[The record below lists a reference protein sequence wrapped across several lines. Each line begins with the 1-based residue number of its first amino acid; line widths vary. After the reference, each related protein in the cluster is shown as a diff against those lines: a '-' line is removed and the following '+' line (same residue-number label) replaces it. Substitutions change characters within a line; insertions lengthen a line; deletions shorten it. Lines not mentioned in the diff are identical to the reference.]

1 MAITNDHG
9 PIPILVVSGFLG
21 SGKTTLLRNLLLE
34 PEAGEIAVIVNEFG
48 EVGIDHHLVRKTDV
62 RTTLLRNGCVC
73 CSMRDD
79 LSEAL
84 RNMLSQRERGTI
96 PRFDRV
102 VIETTGLAD
111 PAPILHTIVA
121 EPVVRNHFRVERVVT
136 TIDAVAGASNLES
149 YGEAL
154 RQVAAA
160 DHLIVTKGDLATPET
175 VEALKATLRSIN
187 PTATVVDAS
196 FGSIDFAPLL
206 GEGSQRDGVG
216 FGRLGGRDADD
227 VLVGAGDAGVA
238 PTGAG
243 FLRAVPDSSAHP
255 LADGLAASDLSAP
268 GAVHGMN
275 GRVASRCL
283 VFDRPLNWQM
293 FGIWLTMVLHRHGDR
308 VLRLKGLLNVGA
320 ERGPLL
326 VEGVQHVI
334 HVPRHLREWP
344 DEDHRS
350 RIVFIAR
357 DLDLAQV
364 EASLEA
370 FQDLAAA
377 V

>member
-1 MAITNDHG
+1 MAAANDRG

-21 SGKTTLLRNLLLE
+21 SGKTTLLRNLLLD

-73 CSMRDD
+73 CSLRDD

-84 RNMLSQRERGTI
+84 RRLLSQRERGTI
-96 PRFDRV
+96 PRFGRV

-111 PAPILHTIVA
+111 PAPILHTVVA

-136 TIDAVAGASNLES
+136 TIDAVNGASNLDT

-160 DHLIVTKGDLATPET
+160 DHLIVTKLDLATPEVT
-175 VEALKATLRSIN
+175 EELKARLRSIN
-187 PTATVVDAS
+187 PAATVVDAS

-206 GEGSQRDGVG
+206 AEESHRNAVGIHPPGGVSSTVDS
-216 FGRLGGRDADD
+216 RPM
-227 VLVGAGDAGVA
+227 A
-238 PTGAG
+238 PA
-243 FLRAVPDSSAHP
+243 
-255 LADGLAASDLSAP
+255 
-268 GAVHGMN
+268 AVHAMS

-283 VFDRPLNWQM
+283 VFDQPLNWQM
-293 FGIWLTMVLHRHGDR
+293 FGIWLTMLLHRHGDR
-308 VLRLKGLLNVGA
+308 VLRLKGLLNVGV

-326 VEGVQHVI
+326 VEGVQHVV

-344 DEDHRS
+344 DADRRS

>member
-1 MAITNDHG
+1 MAMANDRG
-9 PIPILVVSGFLG
+9 AIPILVVSGFLG
-21 SGKTTLLRNLLLE
+21 SGKTTLLRNLLLD
-34 PEAGEIAVIVNEFG
+34 PAAGEIAVIVNEFG

-84 RNMLSQRERGTI
+84 RHLLSQRERGTI
-96 PRFDRV
+96 PRFGRV

-136 TIDAVAGASNLES
+136 TIDAVNGASNLDS

-160 DHLIVTKGDLATPET
+160 DHLIVTKLDLATPDVTED
-175 VEALKATLRSIN
+175 LKAKLRSIN
-187 PTATVVDAS
+187 PAATVVEAS
-196 FGSIDFAPLL
+196 FGSIDFTPLL
-206 GEGSQRDGVG
+206 AEESQRGAMGIDRLDRVSFAIDG
-216 FGRLGGRDADD
+216 DPM
-227 VLVGAGDAGVA
+227 A
-238 PTGAG
+238 PA
-243 FLRAVPDSSAHP
+243 
-255 LADGLAASDLSAP
+255 
-268 GAVHGMN
+268 AVHAMSD
-275 GRVASRCL
+275 RVASRCL

-293 FGIWLTMVLHRHGDR
+293 FGIWLTMLLHRHGDR
-308 VLRLKGLLNVGA
+308 ILRLKGLLNVGA

-344 DEDHRS
+344 DADRRS

-357 DLDLAQV
+357 DLDLTQV

>member
-1 MAITNDHG
+1 MTLANDLG

-21 SGKTTLLRNLLLE
+21 SGKTTLLRNLLLD

-84 RNMLSQRERGTI
+84 RHLLSQRERGTI

-136 TIDAVAGASNLES
+136 TIDAVAGASNLET

-160 DHLIVTKGDLATPET
+160 DHVIVTKQDLAAPEVT
-175 VEALKATLRSIN
+175 AELKAKLRSIN
-187 PTATVVDAS
+187 PAATVVDAS

-206 GEGSQRDGVG
+206 APESHRGGEGLAEVSYTVDG
-216 FGRLGGRDADD
+216 DPK
-227 VLVGAGDAGVA
+227 A
-238 PTGAG
+238 PAT
-243 FLRAVPDSSAHP
+243 
-255 LADGLAASDLSAP
+255 
-268 GAVHGMN
+268 VHAMS
-275 GRVASRCL
+275 GRVASQCFI
-283 VFDRPLNWQM
+283 FDRPLNWQM
-293 FGIWLTMVLHRHGDR
+293 FGIWLTLLLHRHGDR

-334 HVPRHLREWP
+334 HVPRHLRQWP
-344 DEDHRS
+344 DTDRRS

-357 DLDLAQV
+357 DLDLTQV

>member
-1 MAITNDHG
+1 MALANDRG

-21 SGKTTLLRNLLLE
+21 SGKTTLLRNLLLD
-34 PEAGEIAVIVNEFG
+34 PDAGEIAVIVNEFG

-84 RNMLSQRERGTI
+84 RHLLSQRERGTI

-136 TIDAVAGASNLES
+136 TIDAVNGASNLDT

-160 DHLIVTKGDLATPET
+160 DHLIVTKRDLAAPE
-175 VEALKATLRSIN
+175 VSEELKARLRSIN
-187 PTATVVDAS
+187 PAATVVDAS
-196 FGSIDFAPLL
+196 FGTVDFTPLL
-206 GEGSQRDGVG
+206 TEESQRGGAGIDQ
-216 FGRLGGRDADD
+216 LGGVSFAVD
-227 VLVGAGDAGVA
+227 GDSMA
-238 PTGAG
+238 PA
-243 FLRAVPDSSAHP
+243 
-255 LADGLAASDLSAP
+255 
-268 GAVHGMN
+268 AVHAMSD
-275 GRVASRCL
+275 RVASRCL
-283 VFDRPLNWQM
+283 IFAHPLNWQM
-293 FGIWLTMVLHRHGDR
+293 FGIWLTMLLHRHGDR

-344 DEDHRS
+344 DEDRRS

-364 EASLEA
+364 EASLDA

>member
-1 MAITNDHG
+1 MAPANDHG
-9 PIPILVVSGFLG
+9 PIPILIVSGFLG
-21 SGKTTLLRNLLLE
+21 SGKTTLLRNLLLD

-79 LSEAL
+79 LSESL
-84 RNMLSQRERGTI
+84 RHLLSQRERGTI

-121 EPVVRNHFRVERVVT
+121 EPVLRNHFRVARVIT
-136 TIDAVAGASNLES
+136 TIDAVAGGSNLES
-149 YGEAL
+149 YGEAV

-160 DHLIVTKGDLATPET
+160 DHVIVTKIDLATPEAT
-175 VEALKATLRSIN
+175 AELKATLQSLN
-187 PTATVVDAS
+187 PAATIVDAS

-206 GEGSQRDGVG
+206 APESHRGGGLD
-216 FGRLGGRDADD
+216 RLGG
-227 VLVGAGDAGVA
+227 VSFETSGDPAF
-238 PTGAG
+238 PETM
-243 FLRAVPDSSAHP
+243 VPS
-255 LADGLAASDLSAP
+255 
-268 GAVHGMN
+268 AVHAMS
-275 GRVASRCL
+275 GRVTSRCL
-283 VFDRPLNWQM
+283 VFERPLNWQM
-293 FGIWLTMVLHRHGDR
+293 FGIWLTMLLHRHGDR

-344 DEDHRS
+344 DADRRS

-364 EASLEA
+364 EVSLDA

>member
-1 MAITNDHG
+1 MAGANDRG

-21 SGKTTLLRNLLLE
+21 SGKTTLLRNLLLD
-34 PEAGEIAVIVNEFG
+34 PDAGEIAVIVNEFG

-84 RNMLSQRERGTI
+84 RHLLSQRERGTI
-96 PRFDRV
+96 PRFGRV

-111 PAPILHTIVA
+111 PAPILHTIFA

-136 TIDAVAGASNLES
+136 TIDAVNGASNLDS

-160 DHLIVTKGDLATPET
+160 DHLIVTKLDLATPEVT
-175 VEALKATLRSIN
+175 EDLKAKLRSIN
-187 PTATVVDAS
+187 PAATVVEAS
-196 FGSIDFAPLL
+196 FGSIDFTPLL
-206 GEGSQRDGVG
+206 AEESQRDAVGIDRLDGVS
-216 FGRLGGRDADD
+216 FAVD
-227 VLVGAGDAGVA
+227 GDRMA
-238 PTGAG
+238 PA
-243 FLRAVPDSSAHP
+243 
-255 LADGLAASDLSAP
+255 
-268 GAVHGMN
+268 AVHAMSD
-275 GRVASRCL
+275 RVASRCL

-293 FGIWLTMVLHRHGDR
+293 FGIWLTMLLHRHGDR
-308 VLRLKGLLNVGA
+308 ILRLKGLLNVGT

-344 DEDHRS
+344 DVDRRS

-364 EASLEA
+364 EASLDA

>member
-1 MAITNDHG
+1 MAMANDHG
-9 PIPILVVSGFLG
+9 PIPIVVVSGFLG
-21 SGKTTLLRNLLLE
+21 SGKTTLLRNLLFD
-34 PEAGEIAVIVNEFG
+34 PEAGEIAVIVNEFV

-62 RTTLLRNGCVC
+62 RTTLLRNGCIC

-84 RNMLSQRERGTI
+84 RHLLSQRERGTI
-96 PRFDRV
+96 PRFGRV

-121 EPVVRNHFRVERVVT
+121 EPVVRNHFRIERVVT
-136 TIDAVAGASNLES
+136 TIDAVNGASNLDS

-160 DHLIVTKGDLATPET
+160 DHVIVTKLDLATPEVT
-175 VEALKATLRSIN
+175 EDLKAKLRSIN
-187 PTATVVDAS
+187 PAASLVEAS
-196 FGSIDFAPLL
+196 FGSIDFRPLL
-206 GEGSQRDGVG
+206 AEESQHDAVG
-216 FGRLGGRDADD
+216 INRLGGVSFAID
-227 VLVGAGDAGVA
+227 GDPMA
-238 PTGAG
+238 PT
-243 FLRAVPDSSAHP
+243 
-255 LADGLAASDLSAP
+255 
-268 GAVHGMN
+268 AVHAMS
-275 GRVASRCL
+275 GRVTSRCL

-293 FGIWLTMVLHRHGDR
+293 FGIWLTMLLHRHGHR
-308 VLRLKGLLNVGA
+308 VLRLKGLLNVGSA
-320 ERGPLL
+320 RGPLL

-344 DEDHRS
+344 DADRRS

>member
-1 MAITNDHG
+1 MTIADSNG

-21 SGKTTLLRNLLLE
+21 SGKTTLLRNLLLA

-48 EVGIDHHLVRKTDV
+48 EIGIDHHLVRKTDA

-84 RNMLSQRERGTI
+84 RHLLSQRERGAI

-111 PAPILHTIVA
+111 PAPILHTVVA

-136 TIDAVAGASNLES
+136 TIDAVSGASNLDS

-160 DHLIVTKGDLATPET
+160 DHVIVTKLDLAAPEAA
-175 VEALKATLRSIN
+175 EQLKSKLRSIN
-187 PTATVVDAS
+187 PAASVVDAS

-206 GEGSQRDGVG
+206 ARELDGAAAEID
-216 FGRLGGRDADD
+216 RLGGLSLA
-227 VLVGAGDAGVA
+227 VEGDPMA
-238 PTGAG
+238 PAT
-243 FLRAVPDSSAHP
+243 
-255 LADGLAASDLSAP
+255 
-268 GAVHGMN
+268 VHAMS

-308 VLRLKGLLNVGA
+308 VLRLKGLLNVGVA
-320 ERGPLL
+320 RGPLL

-344 DEDHRS
+344 DADRRS

-364 EASLEA
+364 EVSLDA

>member
-1 MAITNDHG
+1 MAMTNDHG
-9 PIPILVVSGFLG
+9 PIPVLVVSGFLG
-21 SGKTTLLRNLLLE
+21 SGKTTLLRNLLLD

-84 RNMLSQRERGTI
+84 RHLLSQRERGTI
-96 PRFDRV
+96 RRFDRV

-121 EPVVRNHFRVERVVT
+121 EPVVRNHFRVDRVVT
-136 TIDAVAGASNLES
+136 TIDAVAGASNLKM

-160 DHLIVTKGDLATPET
+160 DHVIVTKRDLATPE
-175 VEALKATLRSIN
+175 VAEDLKAKLRSIN

-206 GEGSQRDGVG
+206 MRESQHGAG
-216 FGRLGGRDADD
+216 FERLGGGSFTVD
-227 VLVGAGDAGVA
+227 GD
-238 PTGAG
+238 
-243 FLRAVPDSSAHP
+243 P
-255 LADGLAASDLSAP
+255 LAPAS
-268 GAVHGMN
+268 VHAMSD
-275 GRVASRCL
+275 RVASRCL

-293 FGIWLTMVLHRHGDR
+293 FGIWLTMLLHRHGDR

-320 ERGPLL
+320 GRGPLL

-357 DLDLAQV
+357 DLDLTQV
-364 EASLEA
+364 ETSLDA

>member
-1 MAITNDHG
+1 MAVANDRSA
-9 PIPILVVSGFLG
+9 IPIVVVSGFLG
-21 SGKTTLLRNLLLE
+21 SGKTTLLRKLLLD

-84 RNMLSQRERGTI
+84 RHLLSQRERGTI
-96 PRFDRV
+96 PCFGRV

-111 PAPILHTIVA
+111 PAPILHTIIA

-136 TIDAVAGASNLES
+136 TIDAVNGASNLDS

-160 DHLIVTKGDLATPET
+160 DDLIVTKLDLAAPEVT
-175 VEALKATLRSIN
+175 EALKAKLRSVN
-187 PTATVVDAS
+187 PAATVVEAS
-196 FGSIDFAPLL
+196 FGSIDFTPLL
-206 GEGSQRDGVG
+206 AKDSQR
-216 FGRLGGRDADD
+216 
-227 VLVGAGDAGVA
+227 
-238 PTGAG
+238 
-243 FLRAVPDSSAHP
+243 
-255 LADGLAASDLSAP
+255 
-268 GAVHGMN
+268 GAVGIDRLDGDPMAPAAVHATSD
-275 GRVASRCL
+275 RVASRCL

-293 FGIWLTMVLHRHGDR
+293 FGIWLTMLLHRHGDR

-344 DEDHRS
+344 DADRRS

-357 DLDLAQV
+357 DIDLAQV

>member
-1 MAITNDHG
+1 MATAIDHG
-9 PIPILVVSGFLG
+9 PIPILVISGFLG
-21 SGKTTLLRNLLLE
+21 SGKTTLLRNLLLD

-121 EPVVRNHFRVERVVT
+121 EPVLRNHFRVERVVT
-136 TIDAVAGASNLES
+136 TIDAVAGASNLDS

-160 DHLIVTKGDLATPET
+160 DHVIVTKPDLATPEVT
-175 VEALKATLRSIN
+175 EDLKAKLRSIN
-187 PTATVVDAS
+187 PAATIVEAS

-206 GEGSQRDGVG
+206 AEESHRADEGL
-216 FGRLGGRDADD
+216 GRLSGVSFETNDD
-227 VLVGAGDAGVA
+227 
-238 PTGAG
+238 PTSVDTT
-243 FLRAVPDSSAHP
+243 VPAT
-255 LADGLAASDLSAP
+255 
-268 GAVHGMN
+268 VHATS

-283 VFDRPLNWQM
+283 VYDRPLNWQM
-293 FGIWLTMVLHRHGDR
+293 FGIWLTMLLHRHGDR
-308 VLRLKGLLNVGA
+308 ILRLKGLLNVGA
-320 ERGPLL
+320 GRGPLL

-344 DEDHRS
+344 DADRRS

-364 EASLEA
+364 EASLDA

>member
-1 MAITNDHG
+1 MAATNDRG

-21 SGKTTLLRNLLLE
+21 SGKTTLLSNLLLD
-34 PEAGEIAVIVNEFG
+34 PSAGEIAVIVNEFG

-62 RTTLLRNGCVC
+62 RTTLLRNGCIC

-84 RNMLSQRERGTI
+84 RNLLSQRERGTI
-96 PRFDRV
+96 PRFGRV

-121 EPVVRNHFRVERVVT
+121 EPVVRNHFRIERVVT
-136 TIDAVAGASNLES
+136 TIDAVNGASNLDS

-160 DHLIVTKGDLATPET
+160 DRVIVTKLDLATPEAT
-175 VEALKATLRSIN
+175 EDLKAKLRSIN
-187 PTATVVDAS
+187 PAASLVEAS
-196 FGSIDFAPLL
+196 FGNIDFRPLL
-206 GEGSQRDGVG
+206 AEESQHDAVG
-216 FGRLGGRDADD
+216 INRLGGVSFAID
-227 VLVGAGDAGVA
+227 GDPMA
-238 PTGAG
+238 PT
-243 FLRAVPDSSAHP
+243 
-255 LADGLAASDLSAP
+255 
-268 GAVHGMN
+268 AVHAMS
-275 GRVASRCL
+275 GRVTSRCL

-293 FGIWLTMVLHRHGDR
+293 FGIWLTMLLHRHGHR
-308 VLRLKGLLNVGA
+308 VLRLKGLLNVGSA
-320 ERGPLL
+320 RGPLL

-344 DEDHRS
+344 DADRRS

-377 V
+377 I

>member
-1 MAITNDHG
+1 MAMANDRG
-9 PIPILVVSGFLG
+9 AIPILVVSGFLG
-21 SGKTTLLRNLLLE
+21 SGKTTLLRNLLLD
-34 PEAGEIAVIVNEFG
+34 PAAGEIAVIVNEFG

-84 RNMLSQRERGTI
+84 RHLLSPRERGTI
-96 PRFDRV
+96 PRFGRV

-136 TIDAVAGASNLES
+136 TIDAVNGASNLDS

-160 DHLIVTKGDLATPET
+160 DHLIVTKLDLATPDVTED
-175 VEALKATLRSIN
+175 LKAKLRSIN
-187 PTATVVDAS
+187 PAATVVEAS
-196 FGSIDFAPLL
+196 FGSIDFTPLL
-206 GEGSQRDGVG
+206 AEESQRGAMGIDRLDRVSFAIDG
-216 FGRLGGRDADD
+216 DPM
-227 VLVGAGDAGVA
+227 A
-238 PTGAG
+238 PA
-243 FLRAVPDSSAHP
+243 
-255 LADGLAASDLSAP
+255 
-268 GAVHGMN
+268 AVHAMSD
-275 GRVASRCL
+275 RVASRCL

-293 FGIWLTMVLHRHGDR
+293 FGIWLTMLLHRHGDR
-308 VLRLKGLLNVGA
+308 ILRLKGLLNVGA

-344 DEDHRS
+344 DADRRS

-357 DLDLAQV
+357 DLDLTQV

>member
-1 MAITNDHG
+1 MAMANDHG
-9 PIPILVVSGFLG
+9 PIPVLVVSGFLG
-21 SGKTTLLRNLLLE
+21 SGKTTLLRNLLLD

-84 RNMLSQRERGTI
+84 RHLLSQRERGTI

-136 TIDAVAGASNLES
+136 TIDAVNGASNLDS

-160 DHLIVTKGDLATPET
+160 DHVIVTKLDLATPEVT
-175 VEALKATLRSIN
+175 EELKAKLRSIN
-187 PTATVVDAS
+187 PAATVVDAS

-206 GEGSQRDGVG
+206 VEESHRGEGIDRLREVSLAVSGASGGSRHDRSGDVPVSRLRPPAQLADVRHLVDHVAPSARRPGPPVERSAQRRRGT
-216 FGRLGGRDADD
+216 RSAAGGRCA
-227 VLVGAGDAGVA
+227 ARHPRTAASAGVA
-238 PTGAG
+238 GRG
-243 FLRAVPDSSAHP
+243 SSQPD
-255 LADGLAASDLSAP
+255 
-268 GAVHGMN
+268 
-275 GRVASRCL
+275 R
-283 VFDRPLNWQM
+283 
-293 FGIWLTMVLHRHGDR
+293 LHR
-308 VLRLKGLLNVGA
+308 A
-320 ERGPLL
+320 
-326 VEGVQHVI
+326 
-334 HVPRHLREWP
+334 
-344 DEDHRS
+344 
-350 RIVFIAR
+350 
-357 DLDLAQV
+357 
-364 EASLEA
+364 
-370 FQDLAAA
+370 
-377 V
+377 

>member
-1 MAITNDHG
+1 MALAKDHG

-21 SGKTTLLRNLLLE
+21 SGKTTLLRKLLLDA
-34 PEAGEIAVIVNEFG
+34 EAGEIAVIVNEFG
-48 EVGIDHHLVRKTDV
+48 EVGIDHHLVRKTDA

-84 RNMLSQRERGTI
+84 RHLLSQRERGTI

-121 EPVVRNHFRVERVVT
+121 EPVLRHHFRVERVVT
-136 TIDAVAGASNLES
+136 TIDAVGGASNLDS

-160 DHLIVTKGDLATPET
+160 DHLVVTKTDLATPDAGEQ
-175 VEALKATLRSIN
+175 LKAKLRAIN
-187 PTATVVDAS
+187 PAATVVDAS

-206 GEGSQRDGVG
+206 AEASQRGAGLD
-216 FGRLGGRDADD
+216 RLGGDSFAFNSDPM
-227 VLVGAGDAGVA
+227 A
-238 PTGAG
+238 P
-243 FLRAVPDSSAHP
+243 
-255 LADGLAASDLSAP
+255 
-268 GAVHGMN
+268 AVHAMS

-283 VFDRPLNWQM
+283 VFARPINWQM
-293 FGIWLTMVLHRHGDR
+293 FGIWLTMLLHRHGDR

-320 ERGPLL
+320 ARGPLL

-344 DEDHRS
+344 DTDRRS

-357 DLDLAQV
+357 DLDLTQV
-364 EASLEA
+364 EASLDA
-370 FQDLAAA
+370 FQDLATA

>member
-1 MAITNDHG
+1 MALANDRG

-21 SGKTTLLRNLLLE
+21 SGKTTLLRNLLLD

-84 RNMLSQRERGTI
+84 RHLLSQRERGTI

-121 EPVVRNHFRVERVVT
+121 EPVLRNHFRVERVVT
-136 TIDAVAGASNLES
+136 TIDAVAGASNLDS

-160 DHLIVTKGDLATPET
+160 DHVIVTKQDLAAPEAT
-175 VEALKATLRSIN
+175 AELKAKLRSIN
-187 PTATVVDAS
+187 PAATVVDAS

-206 GEGSQRDGVG
+206 AEESQRGGEGL
-216 FGRLGGRDADD
+216 GRLGGLSFT
-227 VLVGAGDAGVA
+227 VNGDPMA
-238 PTGAG
+238 PA
-243 FLRAVPDSSAHP
+243 
-255 LADGLAASDLSAP
+255 
-268 GAVHGMN
+268 AVHAMS
-275 GRVASRCL
+275 GRVASHCL
-283 VFDRPLNWQM
+283 IFDRPLNWQM
-293 FGIWLTMVLHRHGDR
+293 FGIWLTMLLHRHGDR

-344 DEDHRS
+344 DADRRS

-357 DLDLAQV
+357 DLDLTQV

-370 FQDLAAA
+370 FQDLSAA

>member
-1 MAITNDHG
+1 MAAANDRG

-21 SGKTTLLRNLLLE
+21 SGKTTLLRNLLLD
-34 PEAGEIAVIVNEFG
+34 PNAGEIAVIVNEFG

-62 RTTLLRNGCVC
+62 RTTLLRNGCIC

-84 RNMLSQRERGTI
+84 RHLLSQRERGTI
-96 PRFDRV
+96 PRFGRV

-121 EPVVRNHFRVERVVT
+121 EPVVRNHFRIERVVT
-136 TIDAVAGASNLES
+136 TIDAVNGASNLDS

-160 DHLIVTKGDLATPET
+160 DHVIVTKLDLATPEVT
-175 VEALKATLRSIN
+175 EDLKAKLRSIN
-187 PTATVVDAS
+187 PAASLVEAS
-196 FGSIDFAPLL
+196 FGNIDFRPLL
-206 GEGSQRDGVG
+206 AEESQHDAVG
-216 FGRLGGRDADD
+216 INRLGGVSFAID
-227 VLVGAGDAGVA
+227 GDPMA
-238 PTGAG
+238 PT
-243 FLRAVPDSSAHP
+243 
-255 LADGLAASDLSAP
+255 
-268 GAVHGMN
+268 AVHAMS
-275 GRVASRCL
+275 GRVTSRCL

-293 FGIWLTMVLHRHGDR
+293 FGIWLTMLLHRHGHR
-308 VLRLKGLLNVGA
+308 VLRLKGLLNVGSA
-320 ERGPLL
+320 RGPLL

-344 DEDHRS
+344 DADRRS

>member
-1 MAITNDHG
+1 MAAANDRG

-21 SGKTTLLRNLLLE
+21 SGKTTLLRNLLLD
-34 PEAGEIAVIVNEFG
+34 PNAGEIAVIVNEFG

-62 RTTLLRNGCVC
+62 RTTLLRNGCIC

-84 RNMLSQRERGTI
+84 RHLLSQRERGTI
-96 PRFDRV
+96 PCFDRV

-121 EPVVRNHFRVERVVT
+121 EPVVRNHFRIERVVT
-136 TIDAVAGASNLES
+136 TIDAVNGASNLDS

-154 RQVAAA
+154 QQVAAA
-160 DHLIVTKGDLATPET
+160 DRVIVTKLDLATPEAT
-175 VEALKATLRSIN
+175 EDLKAKLRSIN
-187 PTATVVDAS
+187 PAASLVEAS
-196 FGSIDFAPLL
+196 FGNIDFRPLL
-206 GEGSQRDGVG
+206 AEESQHDAVG
-216 FGRLGGRDADD
+216 INRLGGVSFAIDGDPMALATVHAMSDR
-227 VLVGAGDAGVA
+227 VG
-238 PTGAG
+238 
-243 FLRAVPDSSAHP
+243 SQ
-255 LADGLAASDLSAP
+255 
-268 GAVHGMN
+268 
-275 GRVASRCL
+275 CL

-293 FGIWLTMVLHRHGDR
+293 FGIWLTMLLHRHGDR
-308 VLRLKGLLNVGA
+308 VLRLKGLLNVGSA
-320 ERGPLL
+320 RGPLL

-344 DEDHRS
+344 DADRRS

>member
-1 MAITNDHG
+1 
-9 PIPILVVSGFLG
+9 
-21 SGKTTLLRNLLLE
+21 
-34 PEAGEIAVIVNEFG
+34 
-48 EVGIDHHLVRKTDV
+48 
-62 RTTLLRNGCVC
+62 
-73 CSMRDD
+73 MRDD

-84 RNMLSQRERGTI
+84 RHLLSERERGSI
-96 PRFDRV
+96 PRFGRV

-136 TIDAVAGASNLES
+136 TIDAVNGASNLDS

-160 DHLIVTKGDLATPET
+160 DHLIVTKLDLATPDVTED
-175 VEALKATLRSIN
+175 LKAKLRSIN
-187 PTATVVDAS
+187 PAATVVEAS
-196 FGSIDFAPLL
+196 FGSIDFTPLL
-206 GEGSQRDGVG
+206 AEESQRGAMGIDRLDRVSFAIDG
-216 FGRLGGRDADD
+216 DPM
-227 VLVGAGDAGVA
+227 A
-238 PTGAG
+238 PA
-243 FLRAVPDSSAHP
+243 
-255 LADGLAASDLSAP
+255 
-268 GAVHGMN
+268 AVHAMSD
-275 GRVASRCL
+275 RVASRCL

-293 FGIWLTMVLHRHGDR
+293 FGIWLTMLLHRHGDR
-308 VLRLKGLLNVGA
+308 ILRLKGLLNVGA

-344 DEDHRS
+344 DADRRS

-357 DLDLAQV
+357 DLDLTQV

>member
-1 MAITNDHG
+1 MALANDLG

-21 SGKTTLLRNLLLE
+21 SGKTTLLSNLLLD
-34 PEAGEIAVIVNEFG
+34 PSAGEIAVIVNEFG

-62 RTTLLRNGCVC
+62 RTTLLRNGCIC

-84 RNMLSQRERGTI
+84 RRLLSQRERGTI
-96 PRFDRV
+96 PRFGRV

-121 EPVVRNHFRVERVVT
+121 EPVVRNHFRIERVVT
-136 TIDAVAGASNLES
+136 TIDAVNGASNLDS

-160 DHLIVTKGDLATPET
+160 DRVIVTKLDLATPEAT
-175 VEALKATLRSIN
+175 EDLKAKLRSIN
-187 PTATVVDAS
+187 PAASVVEAS
-196 FGSIDFAPLL
+196 FGNIDFRPLL
-206 GEGSQRDGVG
+206 AEESQHDAVG
-216 FGRLGGRDADD
+216 INRLGGVSFAIDGDPMALATVHAMSDR
-227 VLVGAGDAGVA
+227 VG
-238 PTGAG
+238 
-243 FLRAVPDSSAHP
+243 SQ
-255 LADGLAASDLSAP
+255 
-268 GAVHGMN
+268 
-275 GRVASRCL
+275 CL

-293 FGIWLTMVLHRHGDR
+293 FGIWLTMLLHRHGDR

-320 ERGPLL
+320 GRGPLL

-357 DLDLAQV
+357 DLDLTQV
-364 EASLEA
+364 ETSLNV

>member
-1 MAITNDHG
+1 MTVANDRG

-21 SGKTTLLRNLLLE
+21 SGKTTLLRNLLLD
-34 PEAGEIAVIVNEFG
+34 PDAGEIAVIVNEFG

-84 RNMLSQRERGTI
+84 RHLLSQRERGTI
-96 PRFDRV
+96 PRFGRV

-136 TIDAVAGASNLES
+136 TIDAVKGTSNLDT

-160 DHLIVTKGDLATPET
+160 DHLIVTKLDLATPEVT
-175 VEALKATLRSIN
+175 ENLKARLRSIN
-187 PTATVVDAS
+187 PAAAVVDAS

-206 GEGSQRDGVG
+206 TEESHRTAAGLDRLDGNSM
-216 FGRLGGRDADD
+216 
-227 VLVGAGDAGVA
+227 A
-238 PTGAG
+238 PA
-243 FLRAVPDSSAHP
+243 
-255 LADGLAASDLSAP
+255 
-268 GAVHGMN
+268 AVHTMSD
-275 GRVASRCL
+275 RVASRCL
-283 VFDRPLNWQM
+283 VFDRQLNWQM
-293 FGIWLTMVLHRHGDR
+293 FGIWLTMLLHRHGDR
-308 VLRLKGLLNVGA
+308 ILRLKGLLNVGA

-344 DEDHRS
+344 DADRRS

-364 EASLEA
+364 EASLDA